1 MPQFRLV
8 AMGGTFDIIHAGHIA
23 LLDRAFSVSS
33 KVIIGLTSD
42 ALAAK
47 KGKKPWHTY
56 QQRFDAL
63 KLLVEKK
70 FAGKS
75 YVISPLDND
84 FGPAVLEQGV
94 EALIVSEETAH
105 QGDAL
110 NLQRR
115 QRGLAPVQTVIVQ
128 MILASDGNRIS
139 STRIR
144 NSEIDAQ
151 GKLLKS

>member
-1 MPQFRLV
+1 MPFRLV
-8 AMGGTFDIIHAGHIA
+8 ATGGTFDVMHAGHIA
-23 LLDRAFSVSS
+23 LLDKAFSISS
-33 KVIIGLTSD
+33 HVIIGLTSD
-42 ALAAK
+42 EHAAK
-47 KGKKPWHTY
+47 KGKKLWHTY
-56 QQRFDAL
+56 HQRLGAL
-63 KLLVEKK
+63 KLLIEKK

-84 FGPAVLEQGV
+84 FGPAVLEKGV
-94 EALIVSEETAH
+94 EALIVSDETAY

-110 NLQRR
+110 NIQRK
-115 QRGLAPVQTVIVQ
+115 QRGLGPVQTVIVP

-144 NSEIDAQ
+144 NREIDAE